1 MERRHNPLSRRQAIE
16 LPFDSLESALEFTIL
31 LHSVATEAAEDL
43 RRKLEQDGTERYR
56 SGLNLALYKVT
67 QLNFH
72 LEKSRRLL
80 NDLVRI
86 RAVLLETNMVDP
98 EESNLRRSN

>member
-1 MERRHNPLSRRQAIE
+1 M
-16 LPFDSLESALEFTIL
+16 
-31 LHSVATEAAEDL
+31 HSVATEAAEDL